1 MTELRKQNEVK
12 KENAT
17 TLFEDV
23 YVCPNCGN
31 RKIEVSTSFKDARI
45 VKTCRCLSCD
55 HRWNNIDASS
65 SETLS

>member
-45 VKTCRCLSCD
+45 VTVSR
-55 HRWNNIDASS
+55 
-65 SETLS
+65 